1 MHHSYSIILARP
13 KTHIRVYMP
22 CPHNSRKRKG
32 SRHSLQVLVLVHLFV
47 RFAISPELVL
57 PFAQDLVDFV
67 RLRVH
72 PTGALVVDNVSLF
85 VQFDRLRR
93 HMSQ

>member
-1 MHHSYSIILARP
+1 MYICLVPIIRA
-13 KTHIRVYMP
+13 K
-22 CPHNSRKRKG
+22 KG

-67 RLRVH
+67 GLRVH
-72 PTGALVVDNVSLF
+72 PTDPFEVDNVSLF
-85 VQFDRLRR
+85 VQFDRLDRD
-93 HMSQ
+93 MSQ